1 MQLSTSKTENGK
13 TKHRSGSEDVCR
25 SYMYMPESKSV
36 VQVVRRNSSLELPV
50 GHDLFH
56 LTFKSEQ
63 HAETHRIVRD
73 KFKNSA
79 AYEKL
84 SGNSE
89 NHRQIRGKRAWND
102 DHAESW
108 PQCER
113 DGHKRM
119 AAWSHGRPSWSQSER
134 TLRRRAL
141 LNTGRLRLKMQ
152 KIHRV
157 NLVRLNLLK
166 SREIIERHW
175 ICPRRNRPGPYKK
188 NMATPSRATF
198 ARGSASWRRF
208 TRDS

>member
-79 AYEKL
+79 ACEKL

-89 NHRQIRGKRAWND
+89 NHRQIRGKRAQND
-102 DHAESW
+102 DHAES
-108 PQCER
+108 
-113 DGHKRM
+113 
-119 AAWSHGRPSWSQSER
+119 
-134 TLRRRAL
+134 
-141 LNTGRLRLKMQ
+141 
-152 KIHRV
+152 
-157 NLVRLNLLK
+157 
-166 SREIIERHW
+166 
-175 ICPRRNRPGPYKK
+175 
-188 NMATPSRATF
+188 
-198 ARGSASWRRF
+198 
-208 TRDS
+208 

>member
-13 TKHRSGSEDVCR
+13 TKHHSGSEDVCR

-89 NHRQIRGKRAWND
+89 NHRQIRGKRARND

-119 AAWSHGRPSWSQSER
+119 VAWSHGRPSWSQSER
-134 TLRRRAL
+134 TLSYKIVR
-141 LNTGRLRLKMQ
+141 NSVRLAYFGYQSMQ
-152 KIHRV
+152 KQHS
-157 NLVRLNLLK
+157 NCSLY
-166 SREIIERHW
+166 SHHGEH
-175 ICPRRNRPGPYKK
+175 
-188 NMATPSRATF
+188 F
-198 ARGSASWRRF
+198 
-208 TRDS
+208 